1 MEFTLLFSVGQA
13 TNGGDRAVGGR
24 LTANINLKN
33 ERRRKKIF
41 R

>member
-24 LTANINLKN
+24 LTANN
-33 ERRRKKIF
+33 
-41 R
+41 